1 MYRFPRL
8 AVLLLSLAVALGPPT
23 LLAEPHQGHDHSED
37 EDGAPQRAQA
47 AERVEWRAAGVADTL
62 RVKLLAINDFHGQLS
77 AGRRVANR
85 PVGSASVLAGYL
97 KHAQL
102 GLEAQ
107 TILVHAGDHVG
118 ATPPASA
125 LLQDEPAIA
134 FLNQLANNHCR
145 YPERERERKHERDEH
160 AEWHPQCNLVGTL
173 GNHEFDEGVVEM
185 QRLLN
190 GGNHANGPFLENPW
204 RGARFPYVSA
214 NVVDAVTGRPIL
226 PPYVIKRI
234 DGMPI
239 AFIGAVLKATPTIV
253 TPSGV
258 AGVKF
263 LDEAEAINRYIPEL
277 RRKNVRAIV
286 VLIHQGGRQNTY
298 TGVTLPSAPAV
309 TGDIVD
315 IVTRLHDEVDVVVSG
330 HWHSFTNAILNNR
343 NGKPILVTQA
353 FSASTA
359 YSDID
364 LEISRASRDVVAKS
378 AAIVTTWADTGAGL
392 APDAAAAQLTAAAEA
407 KVAPLVNQVIGIAA
421 SDITRSENAAGESAL
436 GNLIADAQRAALG
449 TDFAFMNPGGIRADL
464 AAGEV
469 TWGELFTVQPFG
481 NSLVKMDLTGQ
492 QVYDLLNQQWAGQP
506 FARILKPSGLT
517 YVWNN
522 ALPAGSRVP
531 AVHKNGT
538 PIDKAANYSVAV
550 NSFMADGGDNFSVLR
565 NGANR
570 VGGSVDLDALIA
582 HIQGLPQPFA
592 AAIENRIQRIN

>member
-1 MYRFPRL
+1 
-8 AVLLLSLAVALGPPT
+8 VAG
-23 LLAEPHQGHDHSED
+23 
-37 EDGAPQRAQA
+37 
-47 AERVEWRAAGVADTL
+47 
-62 RVKLLAINDFHGQLS
+62 
-77 AGRRVANR
+77 R
-85 PVGSASVLAGYL
+85 PVGSAPVLAAWL
-97 KHAQL
+97 KAAQA
-102 GLEAQ
+102 GREQQ

-125 LLQDEPAIA
+125 LLQDEPAIS
-134 FLNQLANNHCR
+134 FLNQLANDHCR
-145 YPERERERKHERDEH
+145 YPERERKHERDERT
-160 AEWHPQCNLVGTL
+160 EWHAKCNLVGTL
-173 GNHEFDEGVVEM
+173 GNHEFDEGVTEM

-204 RGARFPYVSA
+204 RGTRFPYVSA
-214 NVVDAVTGRPIL
+214 NVVDAATGKPIL
-226 PPYVIKRI
+226 PPYVIKKI

-258 AGVKF
+258 AGVRF
-263 LDEAEAINRYIPEL
+263 LDEADAINAYIPEL

-298 TGVTLPSAPAV
+298 SGATVPGAPAV

-330 HWHSFTNAILNNR
+330 HWHSFTNALLNNQ

-353 FSASTA
+353 FSSSTA
-359 YSDID
+359 YGDID
-364 LEISRASRDVVAKS
+364 LEISRASRDVVVKS

-392 APDAAAAQLTAAAEA
+392 APDAEAAQLTAAAEA
-407 KVAPLVNQVIGIAA
+407 RVAPLVNQVIGIAA
-421 SDITRSENAAGESAL
+421 ADITRTENAAGESAL

-449 TDFAFMNPGGIRADL
+449 TDFAFMNPGGIRADV

-506 FARILKPSGLT
+506 FARILKTSGLT
-517 YVWNN
+517 YAWDN
-522 ALPAGSRVP
+522 ALPIGNRVLVVYKDG
-531 AVHKNGT
+531 A
-538 PIDKAANYSVAV
+538 PIDNAATYSVTV
-550 NSFMADGGDNFSVLR
+550 NSFLADGGDNFTVLR
-565 NGANR
+565 NGTSR
-570 VGGSVDLDALIA
+570 LGGPVDLDALIDYIKA
-582 HIQGLPQPFA
+582 VPQPFSA
-592 AAIENRIQRIN
+592 AVEARIQRIN

>member
-1 MYRFPRL
+1 MYRFSRL
-8 AVLLLSLAVALGPPT
+8 VVLLLSFAVALSPHT

-37 EDGAPQRAQA
+37 EDSAPQRAQA
-47 AERVEWRAAGVADTL
+47 AERVEWRVEGVADTL
-62 RVKLLAINDFHGQLS
+62 HVKLLAINDFHGQLS
-77 AGRRVANR
+77 AGRFVASR
-85 PVGSASVLAGYL
+85 PVGSAPVLAAWL
-97 KHAQL
+97 KAAQA
-102 GLEAQ
+102 GREEQ
-107 TILVHAGDHVG
+107 TILIHAGDHVG

-125 LLQDEPAIA
+125 LLQDEPAIT
-134 FLNQLANNHCR
+134 FLNQLANDHCR
-145 YPERERERKHERDEH
+145 YPERERNPGREERT
-160 AEWHPQCNLVGTL
+160 EWHAKCNLVGTL
-173 GNHEFDEGVVEM
+173 GNHEFDEGVTEM

-204 RGARFPYVSA
+204 RGARFPYISA
-214 NVVDAVTGRPIL
+214 NVVDAVTSKPIL
-226 PPYVIKRI
+226 PAYVIKKI

-258 AGVKF
+258 AGVRF
-263 LDEAEAINRYIPEL
+263 LDEADAINAYIPEL

-298 TGVTLPSAPAV
+298 SGATVPGAPAV

-330 HWHSFTNAILNNR
+330 HWHSFSNALLNNQ

-353 FSASTA
+353 FSSGTA
-359 YSDID
+359 YGDID

-392 APDAAAAQLTAAAEA
+392 APDAAVAQLTAAAEA

-421 SDITRSENAAGESAL
+421 GDITRSENTAGESAL

-449 TDFAFMNPGGIRADL
+449 TDFGFMNPGGIRADL
-464 AAGEV
+464 AAGEI

-492 QVYDLLNQQWAGQP
+492 QIYDLLNQQWAGQP
-506 FARILKPSGLT
+506 FARVLKTSGLT
-517 YVWNN
+517 YQWDN
-522 ALPAGSRVP
+522 ALPVGNRVL
-531 AVHKNGT
+531 AVYRNGAL
-538 PIDKAANYSVAV
+538 IDRAATYSVTV
-550 NSFMADGGDNFSVLR
+550 NSFLADGGDNFTVLR
-565 NGANR
+565 NGTNR
-570 VGGSVDLDALIA
+570 VGGPVDLDALIA
-582 HIQGLPQPFA
+582 YIQNLPQPFA

>member
-1 MYRFPRL
+1 MARIPQFVVAL
-8 AVLLLSLAVALGPPT
+8 FLLLAIAFVPFA

-37 EDGAPQRAQA
+37 EDSAPQRAQA
-47 AERVEWRAAGVADTL
+47 AERVEWRTAGVADTV

-97 KHAQL
+97 RNAQA
-102 GLEAQ
+102 GREGQ

-125 LLQDEPAIA
+125 LLQDEPAVA
-134 FLNQLANNHCR
+134 FLNQLANDHCR
-145 YPERERERKHERDEH
+145 YPEHERDEH
-160 AEWHPQCNLVGTL
+160 AEWHPKCNLVGTL
-173 GNHEFDEGVVEM
+173 GNHEFDEGVAEM
-185 QRLLN
+185 QRLLK
-190 GGNHANGPFLENPW
+190 GGNHANGPFLEDPW

-214 NVVDAVTGRPIL
+214 NVVDAVTGKPIL
-226 PPYVIKRI
+226 PPYVIKKI

-258 AGVKF
+258 AGVRF
-263 LDEAEAINRYIPEL
+263 LDEADAINAYIPEL

-298 TGVTLPSAPAV
+298 GGATVPGAPAV

-330 HWHSFTNAILNNR
+330 HWHSFTNALLNNR

-353 FSASTA
+353 FSSSTA
-359 YSDID
+359 YGDID
-364 LEISRASRDVVAKS
+364 LEISRATRDVVAKS
-378 AAIVTTWADTGAGL
+378 ATIVTTWADTGAGL

-436 GNLIADAQRAALG
+436 GNLIADAQRAAMG
-449 TDFAFMNPGGIRADL
+449 ADFAFMNPGGIRADV

-481 NSLVKMDLTGQ
+481 NSLVKMNLTGQ

-506 FARILKPSGLT
+506 FARILKTSGLT
-517 YVWNN
+517 YVWDN
-522 ALPAGSRVP
+522 ALPAGNRVL
-531 AVHKNGT
+531 AVYKNGV
-538 PIDKAANYSVAV
+538 PIDKAANYSVTV
-550 NSFMADGGDNFSVLR
+550 NSFLADGGDNFSVLR
-565 NGANR
+565 NGTGR
-570 VGGSVDLDALIA
+570 VGGPVDLDALIDYIRA
-582 HIQGLPQPFA
+582 VPPPFS
-592 AAIENRIQRIN
+592 AAIAARIQRIN